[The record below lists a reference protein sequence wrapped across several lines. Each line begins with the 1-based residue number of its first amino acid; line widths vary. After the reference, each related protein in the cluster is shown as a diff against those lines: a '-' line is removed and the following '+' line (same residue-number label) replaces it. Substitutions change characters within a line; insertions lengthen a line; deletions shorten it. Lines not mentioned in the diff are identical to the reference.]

1 MRNKEAKEI
10 RRQAKKNAP
19 AVMARTLYNLNNAP
33 LGIRL
38 KFAFAVLF
46 KSGLPPIWRTVS

>member
-1 MRNKEAKEI
+1 MRAKEAKEI

-33 LGIRL
+33 LGLGDWSPPVEPFRRT
-38 KFAFAVLF
+38 KG
-46 KSGLPPIWRTVS
+46 SRPLPN

>member
-1 MRNKEAKEI
+1 MRTKLSKEI

-33 LGIRL
+33 FPIRL
-38 KFAFAVLF
+38 KFAIAVLF
-46 KSGLPPIWRTVS
+46 KKVKC